1 MRIAI
6 FPGSFDPYTK
16 GHDSIVRRGLPL
28 FDIII
33 IGVGVNA
40 RKQGLKPAEKRIE
53 ALRKL
58 YQDEPKIQVEG
69 YNDLTVDFAKRMGA
83 NFILR
88 GIRSIKDFEYEL
100 AIADVNRRL
109 SGIET
114 VILFTEPDLACVSST
129 IVRELQYFGRDI
141 KEFVP
146 EGLDVEINDQSH

>member
-28 FDIII
+28 FDKII

-40 RKQGLKPAEKRIE
+40 RKQGLKPAKKRIE

>member
-28 FDIII
+28 FDKII

-40 RKQGLKPAEKRIE
+40 RKRGLKPVERRIE

-69 YNDLTVDFAKRMGA
+69 YNDLTVDFARRMGA

-141 KEFVP
+141 REFVP
-146 EGLDVEINDQSH
+146 EGLDVDMED

>member
-28 FDIII
+28 FDKII

-40 RKQGLKPAEKRIE
+40 RKRGLKPVERRIE

-69 YNDLTVDFAKRMGA
+69 YNDLTVDFARRMGA

-141 KEFVP
+141 REFVP
-146 EGLDVEINDQSH
+146 EGLDVETED

>member
-28 FDIII
+28 FDKIIF
-33 IGVGVNA
+33 GVGVNA